1 MSAKGEHGM
10 EIHLDRVAMRQE
22 NMLPWEIL
30 LSESQERM
38 LIVVEKGKEAIV
50 EQIFDKWDL
59 NCSIIGEV
67 TAGDHLRYFV
77 HGELVADVPAG
88 SLVLG
93 GGAPIYDRSCQEPAY
108 FQEKKQLKTNKEEQT
123 AEQKGV
129 M

>member
-1 MSAKGEHGM
+1 MQDMGAAGIICSNSEMSAKGEHGM
-10 EIHLDRVAMRQE
+10 EIHLDRVPMRQE

-59 NCSIIGEV
+59 TCAIIGEV

-77 HGELVADVPAG
+77 HGELVRSEEHTSELQ
-88 SLVLG
+88 SLMRISFAVF
-93 GGAPIYDRSCQEPAY
+93 C
-108 FQEKKQLKTNKEEQT
+108 LK
-123 AEQKGV
+123 
-129 M
+129 

>member
-1 MSAKGEHGM
+1 
-10 EIHLDRVAMRQE
+10 MRQE

-59 NCSIIGEV
+59 NCAIIGEV

-93 GGAPIYDRSCQEPAY
+93 GGAPIYQRSFKEPAY
-108 FQEKKQLKTNKEEQT
+108 FQEKKQFKTANVEQPADLTEIET
-123 AEQKGV
+123 AASRERVGKYE
-129 M
+129 